1 MMRHAMTGD
10 DPQAVRCS
18 ADHVHSGPRFFV
30 GRVYILD
37 ITPARRSKV
46 TEKLRIMPLGGLGE
60 VGKNMTII
68 EYGRNIIVI
77 DAGMMFP
84 ESDMLGVDYIIP
96 DWGYLRDKKDLVRAI
111 LITHGHLDHIGAL
124 THFLKEFSAPV
135 YATRL
140 TRGLIEVNLRRER
153 MLEQTILHTYAA
165 GDVIDIGPFTV
176 EPYHVC
182 HSIPDSVGLGIT
194 SPAGLVVH
202 SGDFKFDHTPVDG
215 WPTDQA
221 KLAEFSS
228 RGVLALLS
236 DSTNADRPGST
247 PSEAVLDDAFDQI
260 MREAPGRLIIATF
273 ASLISRV
280 QQVVNVAQRHNRK
293 IAIAGRSMV
302 ENTEMARELGYLHIP
317 DEILVGLNGVDK
329 LPPRQVAILAT
340 GSQGEPMGVLN
351 RLATNGHHSLRIQ
364 DGDTVLLSSHTIP
377 GNEETTYGVINRL
390 FQRGADVYYGD
401 QAQAHVSGHAS
412 QEELKLLINI
422 LRPRFLVPIHGEL
435 RHLVGH
441 AKLAHEL
448 GIAKRDI
455 AVVENGYPLT
465 FDGERMRIGKR
476 VPGGYVFVDGSLV
489 GEVGPLVMR
498 QRDGLAESGFVT
510 AVAPYDR
517 HAGKTVGQ
525 PRIITRG
532 FVYAPD
538 AEDLLA
544 QAGDLVRSTASVK
557 RGTASDKVEER
568 VERALSDFFY
578 QETRR
583 RPVVTVAMMEV

>member
-1 MMRHAMTGD
+1 
-10 DPQAVRCS
+10 
-18 ADHVHSGPRFFV
+18 
-30 GRVYILD
+30 
-37 ITPARRSKV
+37 
-46 TEKLRIMPLGGLGE
+46 MPLGGLGE

-77 DAGMMFP
+77 DIGMMFP
-84 ESDMLGVDYIIP
+84 ESDMLGVDYVIP
-96 DWGYLRDKKDLVRAI
+96 DWDYLREKRDLVRAI

-140 TRGLIEVNLRRER
+140 TRGLIEIKLKREQ
-153 MLEQTILHTYAA
+153 MLEQTVLRTYAA
-165 GDVIDIGPFTV
+165 GDMLDIGPFTI

-194 SPAGLVVH
+194 SPAGLIVH
-202 SGDFKFDHTPVDG
+202 SGDFKFDQTPVDG

-236 DSTNADRPGST
+236 DSTNADQPGLT
-247 PSEAVLDDAFDQI
+247 PSEALLDDAFDQI

-302 ENTEMARELGYLHIP
+302 ENTEMARELGYLDIP
-317 DEILVGLNGVDK
+317 PSMLVSLDESKK
-329 LPPRQVAILAT
+329 LPAQQVIIMAT
-340 GSQGEPMGVLN
+340 GSQGEPMAVLN
-351 RLATNGHHSLRIQ
+351 RLATDNHRSLSIQ
-364 DGDTVLLSSHTIP
+364 DGDVVLLSSHTIP

-390 FQRGADVYYGD
+390 FQRGADVTYGD

-412 QEELKLLINI
+412 QEELKLLISL
-422 LRPRFLVPIHGEL
+422 LRPRFFVPIHGEL
-435 RHLVGH
+435 RHLVEH
-441 AKLAHEL
+441 AKLAHQL

-455 AVVENGYPLT
+455 AVIENGYPLT
-465 FDGERMRIGKR
+465 FSGERMQIGKR
-476 VPGGYVFVDGSLV
+476 VPGEHVFVDGSRV
-489 GEVGPLVMR
+489 GEVGPSVMR
-498 QRDGLAESGFVT
+498 QRDGLAHSGFVT

-517 HAGKTVGQ
+517 RAGKTVGQ

-532 FVYAPD
+532 FVYAPN
-538 AEDLLA
+538 AENLLA
-544 QAGDLVRSTASVK
+544 QAEDLVRATASVR
-557 RGTASDKVEER
+557 RGTAPDQVEKK

-578 QETRR
+578 RETRR
-583 RPVVTVAMMEV
+583 RPVVTAAMMEV